1 MGPLRKPLQHL
12 QVGTEL
18 SKAQQQSNLIISDGL
33 VKLIKPLHEN
43 KQLVKTESDTLQ
55 KREDSLVTQCNESK
69 CEAHAKDPKSSIVN
83 KSSEQIG
90 SSANNDRVE
99 NSIKNIP
106 PHLVPR
112 PLATDDISKKDLI
125 DWMTADN
132 PPESCW
138 KELAEQRRLA
148 LEEALSENEELVLQ
162 LEAKNLEIDQL
173 RETVESQKEAINGLN
188 EKIKEDGKE
197 MEILRVM
204 ANEAERLTNILN
216 DLLEGPEEEDK
227 TTDSLSKA

>member
-1 MGPLRKPLQHL
+1 MMFLLFYQ
-12 QVGTEL
+12 
-18 SKAQQQSNLIISDGL
+18 
-33 VKLIKPLHEN
+33 PLHEN

-125 DWMTADN
+125 DWMTAGKKPVSLSSLVEMIMFLVTIFVIYIYIYMIIVDN

-148 LEEALSENEELVLQ
+148 LEEALSENEEVA
-162 LEAKNLEIDQL
+162 LEFLHFIHFD
-173 RETVESQKEAINGLN
+173 
-188 EKIKEDGKE
+188 
-197 MEILRVM
+197 
-204 ANEAERLTNILN
+204 
-216 DLLEGPEEEDK
+216 
-227 TTDSLSKA
+227 